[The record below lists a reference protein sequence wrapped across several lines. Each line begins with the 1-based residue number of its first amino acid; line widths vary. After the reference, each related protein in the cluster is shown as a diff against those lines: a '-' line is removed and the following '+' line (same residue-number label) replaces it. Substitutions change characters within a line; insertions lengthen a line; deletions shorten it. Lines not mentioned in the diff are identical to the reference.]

1 MKLQSV
7 LTLVDKPKHPQTA
20 LARTRRLVKESGA
33 RVHLL
38 SYCWSPLA
46 DSDGVF
52 ARDQDLA
59 IKQAMIAERRSW
71 LLSQMVD
78 APELERARTSVLWTK
93 DIASSVEGIAE
104 KSGADL
110 LIKSVHQSGTIL
122 HTPLDWALLRTAKIP
137 VLLTTTRR
145 RKQSGI
151 VLAAIDVKRQDRAHQ
166 RLNRR
171 VLDAAHTM
179 AALERGIVHVVA
191 AAELPNALIDLDIL
205 DKRKAQLRARLLMES
220 GLNELLKAYDIRK
233 AHRHMPIGKVGQA
246 VNTVA
251 HQLNADMLVVG
262 THAHR
267 FKQLVG
273 IGNSA
278 EKIVARAS
286 CDVLAVHP

>member
-7 LTLVDKPKHPQTA
+7 LTILDKPKHPQTA

-33 RVHLL
+33 RAHLL
-38 SYCWSPLA
+38 SFCFSPLA
-46 DSDGVF
+46 ESDGVF
-52 ARDQDLA
+52 ARDQDRA
-59 IKQAMIAERRSW
+59 IKQAIIAQRRSW
-71 LLSQMVD
+71 LLSQIVD
-78 APELERARTSVLWTK
+78 VNELERARTSVLWSK
-93 DIASSVEGIAE
+93 DIVSSIESIVA
-104 KSGADL
+104 KSDADL
-110 LIKSVHQSGTIL
+110 MIKSIHQSGTIL
-122 HTPLDWALLRTAKIP
+122 HTPLDWRLLRTSTIP

-151 VLAAIDVKRQDRAHQ
+151 VLAAVDVTRQDRAHQ

-179 AALERGIVHVVA
+179 ATLERGKVHVVA

-205 DKRKAQLRARLLMES
+205 DKRKAQLRARLHIEH
-220 GLNELLKAYDIRK
+220 GLNELLNAYDIPK
-233 AHRHMPIGKVGQA
+233 AQRHLPIGKVGPA
-246 VNTVA
+246 VNMVA
-251 HQLNADMLVVG
+251 HQLNADLLVVG

-267 FKQLVG
+267 FKQLIG

-278 EKIVARAS
+278 EKIVARVS